1 MKNPLIWILLNIYCC
16 LHIQAQ
22 SNLSL
27 QIVHNGDALPFALVQ
42 SDSLEY
48 TGQSDMDGLIKI
60 PVTKSI
66 KIFDIKINYLG
77 FHAIDTLLR
86 YAEGMESISLEMRPV
101 SILMT
106 EYVVSGT
113 RTNKRRLESPVA
125 IQVLSGKT
133 LGKVNAS
140 NLAEGMCFQPGLRV
154 ESNCQTCNY
163 TQLRINGLGG
173 SYSQILIDSRPVFSS
188 IMSLY
193 SLEQIPSNQIE
204 RIEVVRGGGSILYGA
219 NAIAG
224 TVNVIT
230 KEPQSNSWSIAEQV
244 GLIGGQSFNHQLN
257 LNGTIL
263 SKNGK
268 QGFSVYAHDKYRAAY
283 DHNGDG
289 FSELPLLQ
297 QTSFGGKWFLK
308 LAPQHRLEANIW
320 KIDAYRRGGD
330 QMDLPADQAEQ
341 SEERDHQILAGG
353 INYVYQSEDKRTSG
367 STYFSFQRTN
377 RKHYTGIAQS
387 DGWGNTSSYTLV
399 GGAQYNRIWRNKLGE
414 QVMTIGV
421 EHQQDYTFDA
431 IPAYNYLI
439 DQLVD
444 LTGVFI
450 QSDWSI
456 NSKWSLLFG
465 VRQNWHTNLSSSILT
480 PRLNLLYKANDKH
493 QLRLS
498 YAQGFK
504 PAQAFEADMHIAFS
518 GGSISRIEVDN
529 DLIPETS
536 DSYTA
541 TWDFNQ
547 ANSQTIYGF
556 TCAGFYTRLHHAF
569 TLQEIGSDLL
579 GNQVLFRSNGSDA
592 IVRGISL
599 DARLNLK
606 DWFQVESGITIQ
618 DAFYGDAVS
627 WSSELPGEKTFLRTP
642 AQYGYFNLGIRP
654 EQDLNATI
662 AWVYTGPMLVPHFAG
677 SPEQLQDELIQSPS
691 FNDINIQLEYLMKLP
706 ASSTDLTWRLGIT
719 NLLNAYQNDFDTG
732 PLRDSNYIYGPL
744 SPRSYTLGLILSF
757 AD

>member
-1 MKNPLIWILLNIYCC
+1 MKYPHLLIFLLFAFGLDGQSQTPLTFQVI
-16 LHIQAQ
+16 
-22 SNLSL
+22 SNGES
-27 QIVHNGDALPFALVQ
+27 LPFALFQ

-48 TGQSDMDGLIKI
+48 IGQTDRNGLLEVPISRELE
-60 PVTKSI
+60 SI
-66 KIFDIKINYLG
+66 DIKINYLG
-77 FHAIDTLLR
+77 FYAIDTLVN
-86 YAEGMESISLEMRPV
+86 YSKGMESILLEMRPL
-101 SILMT
+101 SLLMT
-106 EYVVSGT
+106 EFVVSGT

-244 GLIGGQSFNHQLN
+244 GLVGGQSFNHQLN
-257 LNGTIL
+257 LNGTVL
-263 SKNGK
+263 STNGK
-268 QGFSVYAHDKYRAAY
+268 QGFSVFAHNKYRGAY

-308 LAPQHRLEANIW
+308 LAPQHKLEANIW

-330 QMDLPADQAEQ
+330 QLDLPADQAEQ

-353 INYVYQSEDKRTSG
+353 VNYVYQSNDKKTSG
-367 STYFSFQRTN
+367 STYFSFQQTN

-414 QVMTIGV
+414 QLMTIGV

-444 LTGVFI
+444 LTGIFI
-450 QSDWSI
+450 QTDWSI

-465 VRQNWHTNLSSSILT
+465 ARQNWHTNLSSSILT

-518 GGSISRIEVDN
+518 GGGISRIEVDN

-547 ANSQTIYGF
+547 ANSQYIYGF

-569 TLQEIGSDLL
+569 TLQETGADLL
-579 GNQVLFRSNGSDA
+579 GNQVLLRSNGSDA

-599 DARLNLK
+599 DARLNIK

-618 DAFYGDAVS
+618 DAFFEDAVS

-654 EQDLNATI
+654 DKELNATI
-662 AWVYTGPMLVPHFAG
+662 AWVYTGSMLVPHFGG
-677 SPEQLQDELIQSPS
+677 SPEQMHDELIQSPS

-706 ASSTDLTWRLGIT
+706 YKPTNSTWRLGIT

-732 PLRDSNYIYGPL
+732 PFRDSNYIYGPL
-744 SPRSYTLGLILSF
+744 SPRSYTHGLILSL

>member
-1 MKNPLIWILLNIYCC
+1 MKYPHLLFCLLFAFGLDGQSQTPLTFQVL
-16 LHIQAQ
+16 
-22 SNLSL
+22 SNGES
-27 QIVHNGDALPFALVQ
+27 LPFALFQ

-48 TGQSDMDGLIKI
+48 IGQTDRNGWLEI
-60 PVTKSI
+60 PISREFESI
-66 KIFDIKINYLG
+66 DIKINYLG
-77 FHAIDTLLR
+77 FYAVDTLVR
-86 YAEGMESISLEMRPV
+86 YARGMESIALEMRPL

-263 SKNGK
+263 STNGK

-297 QTSFGGKWFLK
+297 QTSFGAKWFLK
-308 LAPQHRLEANIW
+308 LAPQHKLEANIW

-353 INYVYQSEDKRTSG
+353 LNYVYQSKDKRTSG
-367 STYFSFQRTN
+367 SSYFSFQRTN

-387 DGWGNTSSYTLV
+387 NGWGNTSSYTLV

-414 QVMTIGV
+414 QIMTIGV

-450 QSDWSI
+450 QSDWTI

-465 VRQNWHTNLSSSILT
+465 ARQNWHTNLSSSILT

-504 PAQAFEADMHIAFS
+504 PVQAFEADMHIAFS
-518 GGSISRIEVDN
+518 GGGISRIEVDN

-541 TWDFNQ
+541 SWDFNQ
-547 ANSQTIYGF
+547 ANSKYIYGF

-569 TLQEIGSDLL
+569 TLQEIGADIL
-579 GNQVLFRSNGSDA
+579 GNQVLLRSNGSDA

-599 DARLNLK
+599 DARLNVK
-606 DWFQVESGITIQ
+606 DWFQVESGMTIQ
-618 DAFYGDAVS
+618 DAFFEDAVS

-654 EQDLNATI
+654 DQDLNATI
-662 AWVYTGPMLVPHFAG
+662 AWVYTGPMLVAHFGG
-677 SPEQLQDELIQSPS
+677 SPEQMQDELIQSPS

-706 ASSTDLTWRLGIT
+706 SRSTNITWRLGIN

-732 PLRDSNYIYGPL
+732 PFRDSNYIYGPL
-744 SPRSYTLGLILSF
+744 SPRSYTFGLILSLS
-757 AD
+757 D